1 MHIKLAAAVGVALA
15 GAVGFGGTAG
25 PAAAQSEEEIEARE
39 IAAVDTAKVG
49 LADAIAAAEKQLGG
63 KVVAGGLEVDA
74 DRLFYELLVGKD
86 GGGFTSA
93 RVDPAT
99 GAVGQAGEANLE
111 PGKAVPPQGAKIDL
125 AQAVRL
131 AEAASGRK
139 ALEAGVEPRKGVEV
153 YVVEVVEEDDEVSVH
168 LVDPASGQVSDEE

>member
-1 MHIKLAAAVGVALA
+1 MRTKLAAAIGVALA
-15 GAVGFGGTAG
+15 GAAGLDGTAG

-39 IAAVDTAKVG
+39 IAAVGTAQVG
-49 LADAIAAAEKQLGG
+49 LADAIAAAGKQLGG
-63 KVVAGGLEVDA
+63 KVAAGGLEVDA

-86 GGGFTSA
+86 GRFTSA
-93 RVDPAT
+93 RVDPTT
-99 GAVGQAGEANLE
+99 GAVGQAGEASLE

-139 ALEAGVEPRKGVEV
+139 ALEAGVEPREGVAV